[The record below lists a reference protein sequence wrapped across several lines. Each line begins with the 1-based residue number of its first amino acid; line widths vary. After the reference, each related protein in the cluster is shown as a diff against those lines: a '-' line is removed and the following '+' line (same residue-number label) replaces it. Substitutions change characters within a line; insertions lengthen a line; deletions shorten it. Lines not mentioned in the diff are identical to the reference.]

1 METRKVQVT
10 GGSTYTVSIPKTWA
24 TDNDVEAGTKIE
36 FHPDGDSLF
45 LTPRSEEERGTIDI
59 TDLSGQALT
68 RAVTTMYV
76 SGFDVIEL
84 EGTGSPPSSDRR
96 FAKRFR
102 ASSGW
107 RC

>member
-45 LTPRSEEERGTIDI
+45 LTPRSEEER
-59 TDLSGQALT
+59 T
-68 RAVTTMYV
+68 RGRST
-76 SGFDVIEL
+76 
-84 EGTGSPPSSDRR
+84 SPICRDRHSPAR
-96 FAKRFR
+96 
-102 ASSGW
+102 
-107 RC
+107 

>member
-45 LTPRSEEERGTIDI
+45 LTPRS
-59 TDLSGQALT
+59 
-68 RAVTTMYV
+68 
-76 SGFDVIEL
+76 
-84 EGTGSPPSSDRR
+84 
-96 FAKRFR
+96 
-102 ASSGW
+102 
-107 RC
+107 